1 MTGDRMVL
9 ETPCSDSRQVVMAK
23 VDVGGLNRD
32 GMARGRY
39 RAVCRTGGVAL
50 HILVG
55 QRFVVT
61 MSELCMCFVL

>member
-1 MTGDRMVL
+1 
-9 ETPCSDSRQVVMAK
+9 MAK
-23 VDVGGLNRD
+23 VDVGVLNRD

-61 MSELCMCFVL
+61 MSEMCMCFVR